1 LKNPDNWKH
10 LLYALTSSAANDRAS
25 RLVQSKVGF
34 ISKQSI
40 VIDEAEK
47 EFYTL
52 NKP

>member
-1 LKNPDNWKH
+1 M
-10 LLYALTSSAANDRAS
+10 S
-25 RLVQSKVGF
+25 QSKAGF